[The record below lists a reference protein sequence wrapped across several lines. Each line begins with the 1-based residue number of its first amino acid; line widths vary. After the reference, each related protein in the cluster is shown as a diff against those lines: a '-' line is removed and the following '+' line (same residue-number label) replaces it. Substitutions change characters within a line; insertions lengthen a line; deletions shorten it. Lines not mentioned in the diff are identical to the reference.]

1 MNTLVVTNLIMALA
15 ISTTTHIPTAC
26 PDNLP
31 GCLVYHTKPSTSTE
45 YIPAKA
51 PEDGKGLAY
60 PFLVLKTELINSY
73 GSIDNLPDLIPI
85 YLYLKND
92 TSVTYPLHNHP
103 CGFIHKDMLLSINS
117 FCKLDQSEKHMYIN
131 TNNFPRIPIPTTP
144 TTPTTPSLS
153 TPPTP

>member
-1 MNTLVVTNLIMALA
+1 MNTLVATNLIMALA
-15 ISTTTHIPTAC
+15 ISTTTQIPTAC

-60 PFLVLKTELINSY
+60 PFHVLKTELVNSY
-73 GSIDNLPDLIPI
+73 GSLDNLPDLIPI
-85 YLYLKND
+85 YFCLYRKND

-117 FCKLDQSEKHMYIN
+117 VSKLDQSDKPMYIN
-131 TNNFPRIPIPTTP
+131 TNSVPLIPIP